1 MTTITIDLDFIS
13 RCIYE
18 VSMMDD
24 NLTGLELAKFII
36 LRLVENDESIE
47 ELENDVRFITRVVT
61 FLKDIGWIKEDS
73 STGSYQMSDVIS
85 LKVSSSRIVA

>member
-1 MTTITIDLDFIS
+1 
-13 RCIYE
+13 
-18 VSMMDD
+18 MMDD

>member
-1 MTTITIDLDFIS
+1 
-13 RCIYE
+13 
-18 VSMMDD
+18 MDD
-24 NLTGLELAKFII
+24 NLTGLEMAKFII
-36 LRLVENDESIE
+36 LRLVENNESIE
-47 ELENDVRFITRVVT
+47 QLAEDFENDVRFITRVVT

>member
-1 MTTITIDLDFIS
+1 
-13 RCIYE
+13 
-18 VSMMDD
+18 MDD

-36 LRLVENDESIE
+36 LRLVENNESIE
-47 ELENDVRFITRVVT
+47 QLAEDFENDVRFITRVVT

-85 LKVSSSRIVA
+85 LKVSSSRIVG

>member
-1 MTTITIDLDFIS
+1 
-13 RCIYE
+13 
-18 VSMMDD
+18 MMDD

-36 LRLVENDESIE
+36 LRLVENNESIE
-47 ELENDVRFITRVVT
+47 QLAEDFENDVRFITRVVT

-85 LKVSSSRIVA
+85 LKVSSSRIVG